1 MSTNSVCFYGELTKI
16 ILELSSN
23 TLLIC
28 STESANVEEL
38 TEWISSLYHKAF
50 DHSMYQMTIVI
61 AILTMNTKILYSF
74 GTSVNIKYVFEL
86 SSLL

>member
-1 MSTNSVCFYGELTKI
+1 MFFMENWRKLSLNQIPFLSVPP
-16 ILELSSN
+16 
-23 TLLIC
+23 
-28 STESANVEEL
+28 ESANVEEL

-61 AILTMNTKILYSF
+61 AILTMNTEILYSF
-74 GTSVNIKYVFEL
+74 GTSVNIKYVCEL